1 MLISLVFED
10 TKIEQDIYQAINSS
24 FPRRIKFRPSKYL
37 SQLNCKISQ
46 DSYSQK
52 NFFIK
57 TCQDLK
63 EVMSFSLII
72 RLLDR

>member
-1 MLISLVFED
+1 MLISQVFED

-37 SQLNCKISQ
+37 SQINCKISQ
-46 DSYSQK
+46 DSFSQK
-52 NFFIK
+52 TSSS

-72 RLLDR
+72 RLFDR

>member
-24 FPRRIKFRPSKYL
+24 FPRRIEFRPSKYL

-46 DSYSQK
+46 DS
-52 NFFIK
+52 FK

-72 RLLDR
+72 RLFDR

>member
-24 FPRRIKFRPSKYL
+24 FLQRIKFRQSKYL

-46 DSYSQK
+46 DSFSQK
-52 NFFIK
+52 TSSSKLVK
-57 TCQDLK
+57 T
-63 EVMSFSLII
+63 
-72 RLLDR
+72 